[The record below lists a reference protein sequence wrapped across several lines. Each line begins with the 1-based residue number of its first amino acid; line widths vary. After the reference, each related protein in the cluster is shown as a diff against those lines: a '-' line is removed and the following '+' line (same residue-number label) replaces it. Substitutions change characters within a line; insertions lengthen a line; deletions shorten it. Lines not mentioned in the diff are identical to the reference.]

1 MPRDQ
6 RLYMTFP
13 NDVHR
18 HPKIMRLSVEARWAF
33 IEMNGEARIADN
45 DGLFTAEEAE
55 FHWPVTVLDELCASH
70 PTRPLLVRTDS
81 GGYLIRDYAEHQQ
94 TRAERE
100 RLAAI
105 SRENGRKGG
114 RPKSNPAGTQTEPR
128 ETQGVPSGTQTKA
141 ESESESESPDL
152 TKTSQSQSLDD
163 RANDSTDAVSLNV
176 KIAAQNGITDLSAV
190 ARTVAEHTGREIT
203 LDEAWQVANSLLQ
216 KARTM
221 PTAPMRYVLS
231 AIAKSPFEVQQYIDT
246 AVA

>member
-55 FHWPVTVLDELCASH
+55 FHWQLPVLRELCSSH
-70 PTRPLLVRTDS
+70 PTRPLVTRTGD

-100 RLAAI
+100 ALTEKRRAA
-105 SRENGRKGG
+105 GAKGG
-114 RPKSNPAGTQTEPR
+114 EARAKQVLASANQMVSPSKQTQ
-128 ETQGVPSGTQTKA
+128 A
-141 ESESESESPDL
+141 ESESESPDL
-152 TKTSQSQSLDD
+152 TKTSKSQSLHN
-163 RANDSTDAVSLNV
+163 RANDTTDVSPITL
-176 KIAAQNGITDLSAV
+176 KIAAQNGIGDLSLV
-190 ARTVAEHTGREIT
+190 ARAVLEHAGRMVT
-203 LDEAWQVANSLLQ
+203 LEEAWQVANSLLQ
-216 KARTM
+216 KARSM